1 MIIPSLPYILYK
13 PNKEGDFMSY
23 KNNEPEKFAKRK
35 GLLDIFSKNEKQG
48 IDKDEHGMPTDVY
61 QDKGSYEAPK
71 MIPVEIG
78 DEVKEKTSPLTF
90 YTKNGPYF
98 GKVTLDLVLKNYEKA
113 VNYGPIISIDAQKKQ
128 IRNALNQMR
137 KSYQNRTK
145 EEFEVSLEKIS
156 EELQD
161 KLSEMT
167 KGRIGYSIER
177 LMLSPRDDL
186 NIKDYI
192 EKNKK
197 AKITHNK
204 LTEENNKINKE
215 LERKQSEL
223 KKTELKKDNLDKEN
237 GQLRNEVSEQ
247 KKMLE
252 EMYKEQKQGYEAYTQ
267 LEKNISKTQDI
278 LSEKRKELNGIEI
291 EVADKK
297 EDLELL
303 VEDLDKY
310 QDIKEK
316 QAEEIAKL
324 TDTYLN
330 IETEKTAL
338 EKTIAKNKGDMTYLS
353 EKLMDLNKE
362 KERNKAEI
370 EATKTTYI
378 QLSKDKAVLDCEL
391 NEKRKEM
398 TALDG
403 TLKNWSE
410 IKEKH
415 TSTIFGLEQQITDKR
430 LEKENLEQQ
439 TQNYVNEIQRLNDD
453 IKEKSELSR
462 DMGEYVEK
470 FSINLDGMELDA
482 IYSAIKPKAEFLMES
497 NPETYMKGNAAEN
510 KEILEKILMEG
521 AIKAFKNDKTKKYRT
536 DELIAFVSPERRDQI
551 ATSVK
556 KRKYSDMVVM

>member
-1 MIIPSLPYILYK
+1 
-13 PNKEGDFMSY
+13 
-23 KNNEPEKFAKRK
+23 
-35 GLLDIFSKNEKQG
+35 
-48 IDKDEHGMPTDVY
+48 
-61 QDKGSYEAPK
+61 
-71 MIPVEIG
+71 
-78 DEVKEKTSPLTF
+78 
-90 YTKNGPYF
+90 
-98 GKVTLDLVLKNYEKA
+98 
-113 VNYGPIISIDAQKKQ
+113 
-128 IRNALNQMR
+128 MR

-167 KGRIGYSIER
+167 KCRIGYSIER

-186 NIKDYI
+186 NVKDYI
-192 EKNKK
+192 EENKK
-197 AKITHNK
+197 ARITHNR

-223 KKTELKKDNLDKEN
+223 KKTELRKDNLDKEN

-297 EDLELL
+297 EDLETL

-398 TALDG
+398 IALDG

-415 TSTIFGLEQQITDKR
+415 TSTIFGLEQQITGKR

-439 TQNYVNEIQRLNDD
+439 TQNYVNEIQRLN
-453 IKEKSELSR
+453 
-462 DMGEYVEK
+462 VEK

-497 NPETYMKGNAAEN
+497 NPETYMKGNASEN

-536 DELIAFVSPERRDQI
+536 DELIAFVSPERRDTI
-551 ATSVK
+551 TTSVK
-556 KRKYSDMVVM
+556 KRKYSDIVVM